1 MGVYQYDWSKIKTEY
16 ITGNIGQKA
25 LAKKYGVQAS
35 VLQKRAQNEKWAE
48 AKKKYCADV
57 VKKAVQK
64 EVSRAS
70 TELAKE
76 LRAADKMSD
85 VILEALDDKYQ
96 FNRWIVNEGIGN
108 GMSETEEKIFD
119 KVDMRSM
126 KDAMATLKMIE
137 QLKRSVQGLLTLQEE
152 TQRDIAL
159 RKIALEER
167 KAAAEENTDTTVT
180 IKFAGD
186 ELEEWSE

>member
-1 MGVYQYDWSKIKTEY
+1 MGVNQYDWNTIKTEY

-25 LAKKYGVQAS
+25 LAKKYGVSACT
-35 VLQKRAQNEKWAE
+35 LQKRAVKEDWAE
-48 AKKKYCADV
+48 EKKKHCASV

-64 EVSRAS
+64 EANRQAN
-70 TELAKE
+70 ELAKE
-76 LRAADKMSD
+76 LRAAEMMSD
-85 VILEALDDKYQ
+85 VILKALGDSQQ
-96 FNRWIVNEGIGN
+96 FNRWIVNTSYGDGYTA
-108 GMSETEEKIFD
+108 TEEKVFE

-167 KAAAEENTDTTVT
+167 KAAAEEATDTTVT

-186 ELEEWSE
+186 ELEEWSK

>member
-1 MGVYQYDWSKIKTEY
+1 MGIKQFDWAQIKMEY

-25 LAKKYGVQAS
+25 LAKKHGVS
-35 VLQKRAQNEKWAE
+35 LCVLQKYAVKENWVEEKR
-48 AKKKYCADV
+48 KYALKV
-57 VKKAVQK
+57 VEKAVQK
-64 EVSRAS
+64 EVNRQANA
-70 TELAKE
+70 LAKE
-76 LRAADKMSD
+76 LQAADKMSD
-85 VILEALDDKYQ
+85 VILKALGDDKQ
-96 FNRWIVNEGIGN
+96 FNRWIVTEGGDGYTI
-108 GMSETEEKIFD
+108 TDEKVFE

-126 KDAMATLKMIE
+126 KDAVATLKMIE

-167 KAAAEENTDTTVT
+167 KVEAEEATDTTVT

-186 ELEEWSE
+186 ELEEWSK

>member
-1 MGVYQYDWSKIKTEY
+1 MEY

-25 LAKKYGVQAS
+25 LAKKHGVS
-35 VLQKRAQNEKWAE
+35 LCVLQKYAVKENWVEEKR
-48 AKKKYCADV
+48 KYALKV
-57 VKKAVQK
+57 VEKAVQK
-64 EVSRAS
+64 EVNRQANA
-70 TELAKE
+70 LAKE
-76 LRAADKMSD
+76 LQAADKMSD
-85 VILEALDDKYQ
+85 VILKALGDDKQ
-96 FNRWIVNEGIGN
+96 FNRWIVTEGGDGYTI
-108 GMSETEEKIFD
+108 TDEKVFE

-126 KDAMATLKMIE
+126 KDAVATLKMIE

-167 KAAAEENTDTTVT
+167 KVEAEEATDTTVT

-186 ELEEWSE
+186 ELEDWSK

>member
-1 MGVYQYDWSKIKTEY
+1 MGVYWYDWAKIKTEY

-25 LAKKYGVQAS
+25 LAKKHGVSANT
-35 VLQKRAQNEKWAE
+35 LQKRAREENWLEEKR
-48 AKKKYCADV
+48 KYTVSV

-64 EVSRAS
+64 EVNRQANA
-70 TELAKE
+70 LAKE
-76 LRAADKMSD
+76 LQAAEKMSD
-85 VILEALDDKYQ
+85 VILKALDDDNQ
-96 FNRWIVNEGIGN
+96 FNRWIVTEGGD
-108 GMSETEEKIFD
+108 GVTYTDEKVFD

-137 QLKRSVQGLLTLQEE
+137 QLKRSVQGILTLQEE

-167 KAAAEENTDTTVT
+167 RAAAEEATDTTVT
-180 IKFAGD
+180 IRFEGD
-186 ELEEWSE
+186 ELKEWSE

>member
-1 MGVYQYDWSKIKTEY
+1 MGIKQFDWAQIKMEY

-25 LAKKYGVQAS
+25 LAKKHGVS
-35 VLQKRAQNEKWAE
+35 LNVLQKYATKEKWVE
-48 AKKKYCADV
+48 EKRKYALRV
-57 VKKAVQK
+57 VEKAVQK
-64 EVSRAS
+64 EVNRQANA
-70 TELAKE
+70 LAKE

-85 VILEALDDKYQ
+85 AILKALEDDKQ
-96 FNRWIVNEGIGN
+96 FNRWIVTEGGDGYTI
-108 GMSETEEKIFD
+108 TDEKVFE

-126 KDAMATLKMIE
+126 KDAVATLKMIE

-159 RKIALEER
+159 RKIALEEK

-180 IKFAGD
+180 IRFEGD
-186 ELEEWSE
+186 ELKEWSE